1 MVTQHNK
8 VCGACMT
15 SFIKLTPGYVSAPL
29 WCDSQGEREKREKD
43 REKKGETGKHRG
55 REERWH
61 VRRNRITSA
70 EEWKTRRGV
79 CGGKGGKGGGAEMTR
94 RKVE

>member
-29 WCDSQGEREKREKD
+29 WCDSQGEHEKREKD
-43 REKKGETGKHRG
+43 RGKKRERQGRIEGE
-55 REERWH
+55 
-61 VRRNRITSA
+61 RN
-70 EEWKTRRGV
+70 
-79 CGGKGGKGGGAEMTR
+79 GGM
-94 RKVE
+94 